1 MILVDSSVWIALL
14 RNQVTPQVA
23 TLLAVRDP
31 TNLLVADL
39 VLTELLQ
46 GARSDRH
53 AAEIERELA
62 SFSHITISS
71 PAMAPVA
78 ARHYRRLRERGIT
91 IRTTIDLIIATYC
104 IANGHHLL
112 HQDRD
117 FEPFAEHCGLL
128 IA

>member
-23 TLLAVRDP
+23 TLLTVRDP
-31 TNLLVADL
+31 MNLLVADL
-39 VLTELLQ
+39 VLTEVLQ
-46 GARSDRH
+46 GARSNRH

-62 SFSHITISS
+62 AFSHIAVSS

-78 ARHYRRLRERGIT
+78 AHLYRQLRERGIT
-91 IRTTIDLIIATYC
+91 IRTTVDLIIATYC
-104 IANGHHLL
+104 IVHGHHLL

-117 FEPFAEHCGLL
+117 FDPFAEHCGLL